1 MILSYNSLIKEH
13 ITAKVPNMTKPTLTS
28 LQETIVSKFISLY
41 KATFKIGDNIKEYD
55 FASRN
60 TTLSNTGLTTKT
72 IGKTN
77 ANAVTIFVFNKD
89 KTKMLLIKEFRFP
102 INSYVIASPAGLID
116 DNEDFK
122 TAALRELYEEIGY
135 TEDQVKIFDTL
146 LPSYSSVGLT
156 DEQTASVFVTVDDAI
171 QPKQNLEGTE
181 DIQYFWINACDAKS
195 FLDFG
200 KLPTWHADPLNLTD
214 ENDIPIKIGITARTQ
229 LVLKQFVNKNL
240 PSDHF
245 LNIINSL

>member
-1 MILSYNSLIKEH
+1 MPK
-13 ITAKVPNMTKPTLTS
+13 AS
-28 LQETIVSKFISLY
+28 LQSLHETVVSKFISLY
-41 KATFKIGDNIKEYD
+41 KAIYKVGDKTKEYD
-55 FASRN
+55 FVSRN
-60 TTLSNTGLTTKT
+60 LHMSANPDLLNQPYKS
-72 IGKTN
+72 
-77 ANAVTIFVFNKD
+77 NAVTIFVFNKD

-156 DEQTASVFVTVDDAI
+156 DEQTASVFVTVDDTI
-171 QPKQNLEGTE
+171 KPKQNLEGTE
-181 DIQYFWINACDAKS
+181 DIQYFWINAHDAKS